1 MKPTI
6 RKRTLPHHWLQNQWN
21 ARWTLR
27 TCQTSLQCAWL
38 ISCIM
43 LHGYMFMIQPR
54 GLDTCACGDIGR
66 SRYTTH
72 VVLNL
77 ILLISRDAI
86 HFLLFAGTL
95 IGLLS
100 CYRLMIGTSWVYA
113 GSIVALRMTPRVI
126 YPAGINTQPP
136 CVPRLAITLSSY
148 ESVARSSSSLIWA
161 VMYRRNTRIV
171 FRGCRR
177 DS

>member
-1 MKPTI
+1 
-6 RKRTLPHHWLQNQWN
+6 
-21 ARWTLR
+21 
-27 TCQTSLQCAWL
+27 
-38 ISCIM
+38 
-43 LHGYMFMIQPR
+43 MFMIQPR
-54 GLDTCACGDIGR
+54 GLDTCSCGDIGR

-86 HFLLFAGTL
+86 HFWLFAGTL
-95 IGLLS
+95 IGLLP

-136 CVPRLAITLSSY
+136 RVPRLAITLSSS
-148 ESVARSSSSLIWA
+148 ESVARSYNSLI
-161 VMYRRNTRIV
+161 
-171 FRGCRR
+171 
-177 DS
+177 